1 MNELDFKKL
10 SDKVIDKIN
19 EQIEGD
25 INPLLDTATILYTR
39 RMLLAYHQELIN
51 KGLLNHRQSDEG

>member
-1 MNELDFKKL
+1 MNRFELNHL
-10 SDKVIDKIN
+10 SRKVINDASEELGFSLEPHISN
-19 EQIEGD
+19 
-25 INPLLDTATILYTR
+25 ATQLYVR